1 MNKNIIEDIKRRILR
16 IIKKIILKINLKLM
30 GGISRL
36 IIQNFDE
43 SPNSKISISRNLA
56 DLLDRMKTKNGDFI
70 EYNSFNYWVKR
81 GFYIIPNHFY
91 QPVPDILSLNKKI
104 FQDESPMYGIHMN
117 DDIQLDLLKNK
128 LSKYKKEFKSFS
140 LKGNVKDYEFHL
152 NNLAFDGLDALVY
165 YSIIRT
171 FNPKNIIEVG
181 SGWST
186 KIAAKAARRIPGN
199 RLFSIEPYPQ
209 GFLQKGFPG
218 FTKLIAR
225 KVQEVP
231 FEFFAQ
237 LKKNDIL
244 FIDSSHTVK
253 TGGDVNYLIFNILPK
268 LNKGVLVHI
277 HDIFFPDD
285 YPKIWIKKA
294 HKFWNE
300 QYLLQAFLMF
310 NNEFEVIYGNTYM
323 GKRYPE
329 EVKKVFSTV
338 WPHVLGGSFWIRS
351 K

>member
-1 MNKNIIEDIKRRILR
+1 MDENIKQ
-16 IIKKIILKINLKLM
+16 KILKIAKKTTLKISLKLM
-30 GGISRL
+30 ALVSRL
-36 IIQNFDE
+36 VIRTFDD
-43 SPNSKISISRNLA
+43 SSKTKLVISKNVA
-56 DLLDRMKTKNGDFI
+56 DLIDRMKIAKGDFT
-70 EYNSFNYWVKR
+70 EYNPFDYWVNR
-81 GFYIIPNHFY
+81 GFYILPNHFY
-91 QPVPDILSLNKKI
+91 QPIPDILNLNKKI
-104 FQDESPMYGIHMN
+104 FVDKSPMYGINMN

-128 LSKYKKEFKSFS
+128 FSKYRKEFESFS
-140 LKGNVKDYEFHL
+140 VTPNVKEYEFHL

-165 YSIIRT
+165 YSMIKT
-171 FNPKNIIEVG
+171 FKPKNIIEVG

-186 KIAAKAARRIPGN
+186 KLAAKAASRIPTSKV
-199 RLFSIEPYPQ
+199 FSIEPYPQ
-209 GFLQKGFPG
+209 SFMQKGFPG
-218 FTKLIAR
+218 FTKQIT
-225 KVQEVP
+225 KEVQDVP
-231 FEFFAQ
+231 ADFFTR

-285 YPKIWIKKA
+285 YPEVWIKEA

-310 NNEFEVIYGNTYM
+310 NHKYEVIYGNTYM
-323 GKRYPE
+323 GRKYPE
-329 EVKKVFSTV
+329 EVKKVFSPV
-338 WPHVLGGSFWIRS
+338 WPYVLGGSFWIRR

>member
-1 MNKNIIEDIKRRILR
+1 MEENIKQGVLK
-16 IIKKIILKINLKLM
+16 IIKQTILKISLKLM
-30 GGISRL
+30 SLVSPL
-36 IIQNFDE
+36 IIRTFD
-43 SPNSKISISRNLA
+43 NSMKVKAIISKNVA
-56 DLLDRMKTKNGDFI
+56 DLIDIMKTMNGDFI
-70 EYNSFNYWVKR
+70 EYSPFDYWVNR
-81 GFYIIPNHFY
+81 GFYILPNHFY
-91 QPVPDILSLNKKI
+91 QSIPDILNLNKRI

-128 LSKYKKEFKSFS
+128 FSKYKKEFKSFALS
-140 LKGNVKDYEFHL
+140 GNVKDYEFYL

-165 YSIIRT
+165 YSMIRT
-171 FNPKNIIEVG
+171 FKPKSIIEVG

-186 KIAAKAARRIPGN
+186 KLAAKAARRIQGN

-225 KVQEVP
+225 KVQDVP
-231 FEFFAQ
+231 FDFFAR

-253 TGGDVNYLIFNILPK
+253 IGGDVNYLIFNILPK
-268 LNKGVLVHI
+268 LKKGVLVHI

-285 YPKIWIKKA
+285 YPEVWIKEA

-323 GKRYPE
+323 GRKYPK
-329 EVKKVFSTV
+329 EVKKVFSSI
-338 WPHVLGGSFWIRS
+338 WPYVLGGSFWIRR